1 MQEEQQIKIADD
13 LAEQGFSILP
23 QFLSVEEVEE
33 LLEVFEVHRE
43 HHRFKQ
49 AGIGMKNAY
58 QLNEDIRRDRIKWI
72 EPEHALEPTKRFL
85 AKVGDIRMLLNH
97 TLYLGIKDFEAH
109 FAIYPPGG
117 FYKRHLDQLRHN
129 DHRRISFVCYMNIG
143 WQNGDGGELRLYLK
157 NDNGVETNFDVEP
170 VGGKLVLF
178 RSDVIEHEVLP
189 AKKER
194 YSITGWMLDQPKE
207 LTFL

>member
-1 MQEEQQIKIADD
+1 MIIEERIADE

-23 QFLSVEEVEE
+23 EFLSLAEVEE
-33 LLEVFEVHRE
+33 LLDVFEVHRE
-43 HHRFKQ
+43 HQRFRE
-49 AGIGMKNAY
+49 AGVGMQDEY
-58 QLNEDIRRDRIKWI
+58 QLNKDIRRDRIKWI
-72 EPEHALEPTKRFL
+72 EPEQALEPTKRFL
-85 AKVGDIRMLLNH
+85 AKVGDIRKLLNH

-117 FYKRHLDQLRHN
+117 FYKRHLDQFRHN

-143 WQNGDGGELRLYLK
+143 WEKGDGGELRLYLK
-157 NDNGVETNFDVEP
+157 NENGDETNFDVEP
-170 VGGKLVLF
+170 VAGKLVLF